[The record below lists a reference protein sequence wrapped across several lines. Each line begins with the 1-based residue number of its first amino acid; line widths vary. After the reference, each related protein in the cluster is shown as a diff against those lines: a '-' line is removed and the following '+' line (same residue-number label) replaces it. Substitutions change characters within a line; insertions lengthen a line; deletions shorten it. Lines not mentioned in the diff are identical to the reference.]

1 MIEPD
6 ESAYRCLNSLE
17 KMAGKNINRVM
28 VQESR
33 FKGEV
38 RRFEIYNDKFIKIN
52 IHNVFGDKTYH
63 LNMSMLEPWP
73 SFHRHV
79 SWRWLLGL
87 GYFSLATIVYLIY
100 LYQHPESQTLGR
112 LIPFIT
118 LFVLLALAALLM
130 FLYQSPNVLEFR
142 SRYGNCVLIRLL
154 NNQPSKQEFKHFS
167 DELKTRVLA
176 ASQVV
181 SFNKKQMLAIEL
193 NELRRLTDEG
203 ILLEH
208 EYQQAKDRVM
218 SMHL

>member
-1 MIEPD
+1 
-6 ESAYRCLNSLE
+6 
-17 KMAGKNINRVM
+17 M

-73 SFHRHV
+73 SLHRRI

-87 GYFSLATIVYLIY
+87 GYFSLATVVYLIY
-100 LYQHPESQTLGR
+100 LYQYPDSHILGR

-130 FLYQSPNVLEFR
+130 FLYQSPNVMEFR

-154 NNQPSKQEFKHFS
+154 KNRPNKREFKHFT

-176 ASQVV
+176 ASQAVP
-181 SFNKKQMLAIEL
+181 FNKKQMLAIEL
-193 NELRRLTDEG
+193 DELRRLTDEG

-208 EYQQAKDRVM
+208 EYQRAKDRVM
-218 SMHL
+218 SMQI

>member
-1 MIEPD
+1 
-6 ESAYRCLNSLE
+6 
-17 KMAGKNINRVM
+17 MARKQINRVL

-63 LNMSMLEPWP
+63 LNMGMLEPWP
-73 SFHRHV
+73 TLHRHI

-87 GYFSLATIVYLIY
+87 SYFGLATIIYGVYLY
-100 LYQHPESQTLGR
+100 LHPDSETIGR

-118 LFVLLALAALLM
+118 LLLLLALAALLM
-130 FLYQSPNVLEFR
+130 FLYSSPNVMEFR
-142 SRYGNCVLIRLL
+142 SRYGNCALIGLL
-154 NNQPSKQEFKHFS
+154 KNQPSKQEFRHFI

-181 SFNKKQMLAIEL
+181 TFNKKQMLDIEL
-193 NELRRLTDEG
+193 KELRRLTDDG
-203 ILLEH
+203 ILLEQ
-208 EYQQAKDRVM
+208 EYQQAKERVTN
-218 SMHL
+218 MHI

>member
-1 MIEPD
+1 MV
-6 ESAYRCLNSLE
+6 
-17 KMAGKNINRVM
+17 GKSINRVM

-52 IHNVFGDKTYH
+52 IHNIFGDKVYH
-63 LNMSMLEPWP
+63 LNMAMLEPWP
-73 SFHRHV
+73 SLHRRI

-87 GYFSLATIVYLIY
+87 SYFSLATLIYVIY
-100 LYQHPESQTLGR
+100 LYQHPEREILGR

-118 LFVLLALAALLM
+118 LFLLLAMAAFLM
-130 FLYQSPNVLEFR
+130 FLYQSPNVMEFR
-142 SRYGNCVLIRLL
+142 SRYGNSVLIRLL
-154 NNQPSKQEFKHFS
+154 RNRPNKREFKHFT

-176 ASQVV
+176 AGQVV
-181 SFNKKQMLAIEL
+181 PFDKTQMLAIEL

-203 ILLEH
+203 VLLEH
-208 EYQQAKDRVM
+208 EYQEAKDRVM

>member
-1 MIEPD
+1 
-6 ESAYRCLNSLE
+6 
-17 KMAGKNINRVM
+17 MAGKHINRVM
-28 VQESR
+28 VQESPI
-33 FKGEV
+33 KGEV

-52 IHNVFGDKTYH
+52 IQNVFGNKTYH
-63 LNMSMLEPWP
+63 LNMGMLEPWP
-73 SFHRHV
+73 SLHRRI

-87 GYFSLATIVYLIY
+87 SYFSLATVIYVIY
-100 LYQHPESQTLGR
+100 LSQHSNNETLGQ

-118 LFVLLALAALLM
+118 LFMVLALAALLM
-130 FLYQSPNVLEFR
+130 FLYQSPNVMEFR

-154 NNQPSKQEFKHFS
+154 KNQPSKQEFRHFT

-181 SFNKKQMLAIEL
+181 TFNKKQMLDIEL

-203 ILLEH
+203 VLLED
-208 EYQQAKDRVM
+208 EYQRAKDRVM

>member
-1 MIEPD
+1 
-6 ESAYRCLNSLE
+6 
-17 KMAGKNINRVM
+17 MAGKNINRVM

-52 IHNVFGDKTYH
+52 IHNVFGDKAYH
-63 LNMSMLEPWP
+63 LNMGMLEPWP
-73 SFHRHV
+73 SLHRRI
-79 SWRWLLGL
+79 SWRWLLGVS
-87 GYFSLATIVYLIY
+87 YFSLATVIYVIY
-100 LYQHPESQTLGR
+100 LYQHSDNDSLGR
-112 LIPFIT
+112 LIPFVT

-130 FLYQSPNVLEFR
+130 FLYQSPNVMEFR

-154 NNQPSKQEFKHFS
+154 KNRPNKQEFRHFS

-181 SFNKKQMLAIEL
+181 PFNKKQMLAIEL

-203 ILLEH
+203 VLLEQ

>member
-1 MIEPD
+1 
-6 ESAYRCLNSLE
+6 
-17 KMAGKNINRVM
+17 MARKQINRVL

-63 LNMSMLEPWP
+63 LNMGMLEPWP
-73 SFHRHV
+73 ILHRRI

-87 GYFSLATIVYLIY
+87 IYFGLATIIYGVYLY
-100 LYQHPESQTLGR
+100 LHPDSETIGR

-118 LFVLLALAALLM
+118 LLLLLALAALLM
-130 FLYQSPNVLEFR
+130 FLYSSPNVMEFR
-142 SRYGNCVLIRLL
+142 SRYGNCALIGLL
-154 NNQPSKQEFKHFS
+154 KNQPSKQEFRHFT

-181 SFNKKQMLAIEL
+181 TLNKKQMLGIEL
-193 NELRRLTDEG
+193 KELRRLTDDG
-203 ILLEH
+203 ILLEQ
-208 EYQQAKDRVM
+208 EYQQAKDRIM
-218 SMHL
+218 SMHI

>member
-1 MIEPD
+1 
-6 ESAYRCLNSLE
+6 
-17 KMAGKNINRVM
+17 MAGKHINRVM

-33 FKGEV
+33 IKGEV

-63 LNMSMLEPWP
+63 LNMGMLEPWP
-73 SFHRHV
+73 SLHRRI

-87 GYFSLATIVYLIY
+87 SYFSLATVIYVVYLA
-100 LYQHPESQTLGR
+100 QHSNNETLGQ

-118 LFVLLALAALLM
+118 LFLVLALAALLM
-130 FLYQSPNVLEFR
+130 FLYQSPNVMEFR

-154 NNQPSKQEFKHFS
+154 KNQPNKQEFRHFT

-181 SFNKKQMLAIEL
+181 TFNKKQMLAIEL
-193 NELRRLTDEG
+193 NELRRLTDDG
-203 ILLEH
+203 VLLED
-208 EYQQAKDRVM
+208 EYQRAKNRVM